1 MKSKVQSFT
10 VLATAPGTVAAMV
23 SLPKDIS
30 AIEAKKLLQ
39 HALTRFVYFQE
50 HCTQDES
57 NADILDKEDILGVV
71 KTDDLSSLI
80 EKVSTKFGMQTN
92 SVVWAQRFFEG
103 YCKQEEVVIELLNYI
118 RDNIYINSDIQK
130 HLERSNIAWLAGLAG
145 VK

>member
-10 VLATAPGTVAAMV
+10 VLATAPGTVAAMI

-30 AIEAKKLLQ
+30 AMEAKKLLQ

-57 NADILDKEDILGVV
+57 NADILDKEDILSVV

-103 YCKQEEVVIELLNYI
+103 YCRQEEVVIELLNYI
-118 RDNIYINSDIQK
+118 RDNVYTNSDIQK

>member
-10 VLATAPGTVAAMV
+10 VLATAPGTVAAMI

-30 AIEAKKLLQ
+30 VMEAKKLLQ

-57 NADILDKEDILGVV
+57 NADILDKNDILNIV
-71 KTDDLSSLI
+71 KTNDLSSLI
-80 EKVSTKFGMQTN
+80 ENISAKFGVQTN

-103 YCKQEEVVIELLNYI
+103 YGRQETMVIELLNYI
-118 RDNIYINSDIQK
+118 RDNIYVNPDVREY
-130 HLERSNIAWLAGLAG
+130 LERFNIAWLAGLAG